1 MRRLLPLTLLT
12 ALAAL
17 SVTACSPDASD
28 GPVVVVTTNIL
39 GDVVQ
44 NVVGD
49 QADVKV
55 LMPRGADPHSFEIS
69 ASDAARVERADLL
82 VSNGLGLEEGIG
94 KTVDTARLRV
104 S

>member
-17 SVTACSPDASD
+17 SVTACSPGASD

-49 QADVKV
+49 RADVTV
-55 LMPRGADPHSFEIS
+55 LMSRTDDPRTYVAPVAYTH
-69 ASDAARVERADLL
+69 LTL
-82 VSNGLGLEEGIG
+82 PTN
-94 KTVDTARLRV
+94 
-104 S
+104 